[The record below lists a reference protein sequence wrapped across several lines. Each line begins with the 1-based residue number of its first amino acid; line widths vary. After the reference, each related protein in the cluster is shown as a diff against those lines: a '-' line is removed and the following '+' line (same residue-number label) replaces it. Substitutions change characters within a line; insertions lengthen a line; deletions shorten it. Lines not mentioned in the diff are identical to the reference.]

1 MNAIVKTT
9 ANTKMIFLTTLL
21 VMITLVTPTLA
32 LAQTEAVKTT
42 ISDANILSLIW
53 IAICAI
59 LVLFMQAG
67 FLMLE
72 AGMVR
77 SKNTINVVLKNF
89 SDIGLG
95 TLGFWVFGFG
105 LMYGTNSSGWLG
117 TSGFF
122 PSYDSS
128 GDTLNLLYQ
137 MMFAA
142 TAATILSGAV
152 AERFS
157 FLPYISGAFIIT
169 SVVYPVFGAWAWNDN
184 GWLANLGF
192 YDSAG
197 ATVVHSIG
205 GWCALGA
212 LALIGPRSGRYSRKG
227 AIHDIPGHNLPYV
240 AIGGFIL
247 WFGWFGFNGGSVNED
262 FSNLGQILLNTHVG
276 AIGGI
281 TGAIAWLAITRRGFL
296 MTYIVNGAL
305 GGLVSVT
312 AGIDVLSAPMAL
324 LTGLIAGFVV
334 VTSTNLL
341 HRVKI
346 DDVVGAIPVHAFCGA
361 WGTIAVGL
369 FYQGDMFNLERIV
382 AQVIGVVVA
391 FVWGVS
397 ISYGLFWLLN
407 RISHVRVPTKF
418 EQRGL
423 DISEH
428 KEIGYSDFMTTH
440 ARADV

>member
-1 MNAIVKTT
+1 MIYKNIALRTSILLAILST
-9 ANTKMIFLTTLL
+9 AALPN
-21 VMITLVTPTLA
+21 LA
-32 LAQTEAVKTT
+32 LAAEPATQKVVNAETLRLLWVGV
-42 ISDANILSLIW
+42 
-53 IAICAI
+53 CVI

-67 FLMLE
+67 FLLLE
-72 AGMVR
+72 GGMVR

-105 LMYGTNSSGWLG
+105 IMYGTSGTGWFG
-117 TSGFF
+117 TSEFF
-122 PSYDSS
+122 PTYSDNQN
-128 GDTLNLLYQ
+128 TLNLLYQ
-137 MMFAA
+137 MTA

-169 SVVYPVFGAWAWNDN
+169 SVVYPVFGSWAWNDD
-184 GWLANLGF
+184 GWLNALGF
-192 YDSAG
+192 YDAAG

-212 LALIGPRSGRYSRKG
+212 LVLIGPRSGRYSRKG
-227 AIHDIPGHNLPYV
+227 AIHEIPGHNLPYV

-262 FSNLGQILLNTHVG
+262 FSNLGQILLNTHLG

-281 TGAIAWLAITRRGFL
+281 VGAITWLAISRQGFF
-296 MTYIVNGAL
+296 MTHIVNGAL

-312 AGIDVLSAPMAL
+312 AGMDIIAAPFAL
-324 LTGLIAGFVV
+324 LTGIVAGVVV
-334 VTSTNLL
+334 VTSSN
-341 HRVKI
+341 
-346 DDVVGAIPVHAFCGA
+346 VVGAIPVHAFCGA
-361 WGTIAVGL
+361 WGTIAVS
-369 FYQGDMFNLERIV
+369 FFFQGDMFNLERIV
-382 AQVIGVVVA
+382 AQVIGVVMA

-397 ISYGLFWLLN
+397 VSYGLFWVLN
-407 RISHVRVPTKF
+407 RVAQVRVPTKF

>member
-1 MNAIVKTT
+1 MIYKNIALRTSILLAILST
-9 ANTKMIFLTTLL
+9 AMLPN
-21 VMITLVTPTLA
+21 LA
-32 LAQTEAVKTT
+32 LAAEPATQKVVNAETLRLLWVGV
-42 ISDANILSLIW
+42 
-53 IAICAI
+53 CVI

-67 FLMLE
+67 FLLLE
-72 AGMVR
+72 GGMVR

-105 LMYGTNSSGWLG
+105 IMYGTSGTGWFG
-117 TSGFF
+117 TSEFF
-122 PSYDSS
+122 PTYSDNQN
-128 GDTLNLLYQ
+128 TLNLLYQ

-169 SVVYPVFGAWAWNDN
+169 SVVYPVFGSWAWNDD
-184 GWLANLGF
+184 GWLNALGF
-192 YDSAG
+192 YDAAG

-212 LALIGPRSGRYSRKG
+212 LVLIGPRSGRYSRKG
-227 AIHDIPGHNLPYV
+227 AIHEIPGHNLPYV

-262 FSNLGQILLNTHVG
+262 FSNLGQILLNTHLG

-281 TGAIAWLAITRRGFL
+281 VGAITWLAISRQGFF
-296 MTYIVNGAL
+296 MTHIVNGAL

-312 AGIDVLSAPMAL
+312 AGMDIIAAPFAL
-324 LTGLIAGFVV
+324 LTGIVGGVVV
-334 VTSTNLL
+334 VTSSNLL
-341 HRVKI
+341 NRLRI

-361 WGTIAVGL
+361 WGTIAVS
-369 FYQGDMFNLERIV
+369 FFFQGDMFNLERIV
-382 AQVIGVVVA
+382 AQVIGVVMA

-397 ISYGLFWLLN
+397 VSYGLFWVLN
-407 RISHVRVPTKF
+407 RVAQVRVPTKF

>member
-1 MNAIVKTT
+1 MTHNNNNK
-9 ANTKMIFLTTLL
+9 NKTLL
-21 VMITLVTPTLA
+21 HIPVFLSVLGLLLIPNISFAADGNVGLVSN
-32 LAQTEAVKTT
+32 ET
-42 ISDANILSLIW
+42 IRNLW
-53 IAICAI
+53 IGICII

-72 AGMVR
+72 GGMVR

-95 TLGFWVFGFG
+95 TLGFWIFGYGIMFG
-105 LMYGTNSSGWLG
+105 ASASGWFG
-117 TSGFF
+117 TSSFL
-122 PSYDSS
+122 PTYTENSA
-128 GDTLNLLYQ
+128 TLNLLYQ

-169 SVVYPVFGAWAWNDN
+169 AVVYPLFGSWAWNDN
-184 GWLANLGF
+184 GWLASLGF
-192 YDSAG
+192 YDAAG
-197 ATVVHSIG
+197 GTVVHSIG

-227 AIHDIPGHNLPYV
+227 TLHSIPGHNLPFV

-262 FSNLGQILLNTHVG
+262 FSNLGQILINTHFG
-276 AIGGI
+276 AISGI
-281 TGAIAWLAITRRGFL
+281 IGAITWLAITRQGFF
-296 MTYIVNGAL
+296 MTHIVNGAL
-305 GGLVSVT
+305 GGLVSLT
-312 AGIDVLSAPMAL
+312 AGVDVVGPLSAIVM
-324 LTGLIAGFVV
+324 GFIGGIIV

-341 HRVKI
+341 NRLRI

-361 WGTIAVGL
+361 WGTIAVGF
-369 FYQGDMFNLERIV
+369 FYQGDFFNLERIV
-382 AQVIGVVVA
+382 AQTVGVVAA
-391 FVWGVS
+391 FVWGVT
-397 ISYGLFWLLN
+397 ISYGLFWVLN
-407 RISHVRVPTKF
+407 KLAHIRVPTKF

-440 ARADV
+440 ARADS

>member
-1 MNAIVKTT
+1 MFNNNNKSVLRMGILLGALSAYLFPSLAIAAEST
-9 ANTKMIFLTTLL
+9 
-21 VMITLVTPTLA
+21 VTQA
-32 LAQTEAVKTT
+32 VSTET
-42 ISDANILSLIW
+42 IKLIW
-53 IAICAI
+53 ISICVI

-72 AGMVR
+72 GGMVR

-105 LMYGTNSSGWLG
+105 IMYGSSSTGWFG
-117 TSGFF
+117 TSDFF
-122 PSYDSS
+122 PSYDDGSA
-128 GDTLNLLYQ
+128 TLYLLYQ

-157 FLPYISGAFIIT
+157 FLPYIGGAFIIT
-169 SVVYPVFGAWAWNDN
+169 SVVYPVFGSWAWNDN
-184 GWLANLGF
+184 GWLNALGF
-192 YDSAG
+192 YDAAG

-212 LALIGPRSGRYSRKG
+212 LVLIGPRSGRYSRKG
-227 AIHDIPGHNLPYV
+227 AIHTIPGHNLPYV

-247 WFGWFGFNGGSVNED
+247 WFGWFGFNGGSVND
-262 FSNLGQILLNTHVG
+262 DLSNLGQILLNTHLG

-281 TGAIAWLAITRRGFL
+281 VGAIFWLSISRQGFF

-312 AGIDVLSAPMAL
+312 AGVDVITAPYAL
-324 LTGLIAGFVV
+324 LSGIVGGVVV
-334 VTSTNLL
+334 VTSSKLL
-341 HRVKI
+341 NRLRI

-361 WGTIAVGL
+361 WGTIAVSF

-382 AQVIGVVVA
+382 AQIIGVVMA
-391 FVWGVS
+391 FIWGVS
-397 ISYGLFWLLN
+397 ISYCLFWALN
-407 RISHVRVPTKF
+407 RVTKVRVPTKF